1 MNKPERNIRPGLF
14 CGPVPDTI
22 ILNDMIIQLPT
33 SANCY
38 KCRNYFDIWLND
50 NSKAFAALPT
60 EQRISVLEDIT
71 INFDLIGALFN
82 QKNNEFF
89 KMKLEI
95 EKKALE
101 NEQKTA
107 TICLPTLTPTEHLT
121 AMGVGPIRANGTMSE
136 ISKLFGDV
144 LLNSKNSK
152 GDHLFDIDGVRIA
165 KLICIL
171 FILTSKKVLNQH
183 SVEKAVG
190 EGRNLPK
197 KD

>member
-1 MNKPERNIRPGLF
+1 MIKPERNIRPGLF
-14 CGPVPDTI
+14 CGSVPDTI
-22 ILNDMIIQLPT
+22 NVDDMIIQLP
-33 SANCY
+33 SSRNCY
-38 KCRNYFDIWLND
+38 KCHKYFDIWFSNYLEE
-50 NSKAFAALPT
+50 FAALPT
-60 EQRISVLEDIT
+60 QQRISVLEEIT
-71 INFDLIGALFN
+71 INFDLTESLFTQN
-82 QKNNEFF
+82 RNNYF

-101 NEQKTA
+101 LEQTVDS
-107 TICLPTLTPTEHLT
+107 ICLPTLTPAEHLT
-121 AMGVGPIRANGTMSE
+121 AMGVESIRANGTMSE
-136 ISKLFGDV
+136 IAKLFGNA

-171 FILTSKKVLNQH
+171 FILTSKKALNQH

-190 EGRNLPK
+190 EGRNQPK